1 MTTILRSGIL
11 TASIIILSLII
22 IMTIP
27 SISIEKSGIAIK
39 NHSAYSSSAAAS
51 SSYPTIAPSITLA
64 DFNFAAAGDW
74 GCTFDTID
82 TLKNIID

>member
-11 TASIIILSLII
+11 TASTIIILSLII

-27 SISIEKSGIAIK
+27 SISIEKSGIALK

-51 SSYPTIAPSITLA
+51 SSS
-64 DFNFAAAGDW
+64 
-74 GCTFDTID
+74 
-82 TLKNIID
+82 